1 MMQTQPMSVR
11 IEDSFCFIWQE
22 VQPAA
27 PAFKTVLCKYFELGH
42 CTRGD
47 ECTYAHGIEEL
58 QTREAL
64 KRSDELFDFDDPNN
78 SPKFWN
84 FFGKLLKS
92 NSAQAGTYK
101 TVLCKFFEA
110 GSCSRGAS
118 CTFAHGDGDL
128 LAEAPSATAAPSA
141 GACAVAATA
150 WPMTSLAD
158 AIAQR
163 RLGSR
168 YGEKHGENR
177 DG

>member
-64 KRSDELFDFDDPNN
+64 KRSDEWFDFDDPNN

-92 NSAQAGTYK
+92 NFLQFP
-101 TVLCKFFEA
+101 CCQF
-110 GSCSRGAS
+110 
-118 CTFAHGDGDL
+118 
-128 LAEAPSATAAPSA
+128 
-141 GACAVAATA
+141 
-150 WPMTSLAD
+150 
-158 AIAQR
+158 
-163 RLGSR
+163 
-168 YGEKHGENR
+168 
-177 DG
+177 

>member
-92 NSAQAGTYK
+92 NFVFSFHVANFNLHQSAILRRLAPIKQCCAN
-101 TVLCKFFEA
+101 
-110 GSCSRGAS
+110 SSR
-118 CTFAHGDGDL
+118 L
-128 LAEAPSATAAPSA
+128 
-141 GACAVAATA
+141 AVAATA
-150 WPMTSLAD
+150 PVAPSRTETGTCWLRRP
-158 AIAQR
+158 AQR
-163 RLGSR
+163 LHPAPVPAQWRPQRGP
-168 YGEKHGENR
+168 
-177 DG
+177 